1 MGAPRWP
8 PNPHRSERPGK
19 PVALLYFAR
28 MRSRDTARKFP
39 NVRMSE
45 GRELGADLAAPSG
58 AQAQLQHGR
67 ARAAL
72 AYAVVGDRLAA
83 AASGPDAQRRGIL
96 DDAIAERA
104 GIVAH
109 AALHHRH
116 VAALDGARG
125 KLRLQRVLHRRP
137 LREYQEPRGLAI
149 ETVND
154 EQSGGASR
162 RRG

>member
-1 MGAPRWP
+1 GRRGSWAGGGEGGGRRARGSLGGSARIGEGEQRGVQADAANRIAGRP
-8 PNPHRSERPGK
+8 ER
-19 PVALLYFAR
+19 AIA
-28 MRSRDTARKFP
+28 DD
-39 NVRMSE
+39 RMSE

-58 AQAQLQHGR
+58 AQAQLEHGR

-109 AALHHRH
+109 
-116 VAALDGARG
+116 
-125 KLRLQRVLHRRP
+125 
-137 LREYQEPRGLAI
+137 
-149 ETVND
+149 
-154 EQSGGASR
+154 
-162 RRG
+162 